1 MFVLTLTNKT
11 IIMTTVENYTT
22 VQNDLVDIQRAND
35 RMDAD
40 WMYDMDFIMSN
51 IRNMEA

>member
-1 MFVLTLTNKT
+1 
-11 IIMTTVENYTT
+11 MTTVENYTT

-40 WMYDMDFIMSN
+40 WMYDMDYIMSQ
-51 IRNMEA
+51 IEIMEA